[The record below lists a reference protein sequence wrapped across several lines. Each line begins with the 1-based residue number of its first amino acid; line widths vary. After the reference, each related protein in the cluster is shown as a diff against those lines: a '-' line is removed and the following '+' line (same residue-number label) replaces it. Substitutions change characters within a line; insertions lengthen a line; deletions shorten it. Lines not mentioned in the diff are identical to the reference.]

1 MSTKYGYVR
10 VSTADQNEARQIDA
24 MNEIGIPPNHIY
36 IDKQSGKD
44 FNRKAYKRLLRKV
57 KENDVIYIKS
67 IDRLGRNYEEIQ
79 EQWNELKKRN
89 ISIVVLD
96 MPLLDTRER
105 IDGITGQFIA
115 DMVLQVLSYV
125 AHIERDN
132 IKQRQAEGIK
142 AAHERGVQFG
152 RPRND
157 IPEDFDK
164 VYQLVKDKQISGNKA
179 AKQLGIPKTTFFRLV
194 KRKDAEEEKK
204 KADNST
210 NL

>member
-1 MSTKYGYVR
+1 MSNIYGYVR

-24 MNEIGIPPNHIY
+24 MNEIGIPPNHIF

-142 AAHERGVQFG
+142 AAKDRGVQFG

>member
-1 MSTKYGYVR
+1 MSTSYGYVR